1 MGGGEHG
8 CDFAEFRVRADEGR
22 VVAGGR
28 CGCGGGI
35 GWSGFFG
42 V

>member
-8 CDFAEFRVRADEGR
+8 GDFAEFRVRADEGR

-28 CGCGGGI
+28 CGGGV
-35 GWSGFFG
+35 GWGGFFG

>member
-1 MGGGEHG
+1 MLAVVESGVEDADVVG
-8 CDFAEFRVRADEGR
+8 VRDAIGDVIR

-28 CGCGGGI
+28 CGCG
-35 GWSGFFG
+35 SG